1 LIVDKRILALIANF
15 SAWKGDTYRLASL
28 ISEMQKEIDREK
40 LIAAEFPEA
49 AELI

>member
-1 LIVDKRILALIANF
+1 MDKRIMALISDFAQ
-15 SAWKGDTYRLASL
+15 WKGDTYRLASL

-40 LIAAEFPEA
+40 LIAADMPEA